1 MQQAKKA
8 GKVLIADEFG
18 MGDTK
23 VLASL
28 MDEVIRNGT
37 SGGLLWGIRS
47 HRRDG
52 GFYFHD
58 ESGGYASYHWPGFSS
73 GNEIDERKLLQILRE
88 KAYQIRGLTVP
99 PVPIPQP
106 APVLL
111 EIKSADD
118 IIWRGSTGAS
128 GYDIERAENP
138 GGPWVLVGKNIEDA
152 AKSRKL
158 FSDKSAQKGTTYYYR
173 VRAKNASG
181 ETEYSNVQKL
191 LVK

>member
-1 MQQAKKA
+1 M
-8 GKVLIADEFG
+8 GTTDVLISF
-18 MGDTK
+18 
-23 VLASL
+23 

-37 SGGLLWGIRS
+37 SGALLWGVRS

-52 GFYFHD
+52 GFYFHN

-73 GNEIDERKLLQILRE
+73 ADEIDERNLLRVLRE
-88 KAYQIRGLTVP
+88 KAYQIRGITIP
-99 PVPIPQP
+99 AVPIPEP

-118 IIWRGSTGAS
+118 IIWRGSAGAS

-158 FSDKSAQKGTTYYYR
+158 FSDKSVQKGVTYYYR
-173 VRAKNASG
+173 VKAKNSSG
-181 ETEYSNVQKL
+181 ETAYSNIQKV
-191 LVK
+191 LVD